1 MPRQCFIKNCRSN
14 APDSSYTPTF
24 TFPPQN
30 LRFDEWIDHIFA
42 GNDYSDVKLE
52 PGDTVCI
59 KHFEKRFFC
68 RYMQSF
74 NSSFQKRSIQ
84 RTKLCL
90 KDEAYPSLNLTI
102 PENGEMETVE
112 EVSKKA
118 KRGSSGLANLQK
130 ARMRKTL
137 RRERMKNLLRRRAA
151 QKSLKVGDSYDLSKD
166 YFLGEREMTES
177 EKLVVPLRLCSLVKR
192 LHDGSILCKN
202 PPADQKS
209 FPTFNIIQHIDGL
222 SKNGKNPLHWSVDET
237 FIFVKYIAAE
247 KKVAKLLR
255 AEEIDGEALMN
266 LNSADLIDHFSLD
279 ASIAESLFKIFS
291 NLRTEV
297 IERFVNV

>member
-30 LRFDEWIDHIFA
+30 LRYDEWIDRIFA
-42 GNDYSDVKLE
+42 GNDYSDIKLE

-68 RYMQSF
+68 RYVQAYDA
-74 NSSFQKRSIQ
+74 NFQKKSIQ

-90 KDEAYPSLNLTI
+90 TSDAFPSINLTI
-102 PENGEMETVE
+102 PENGEMETC
-112 EVSKKA
+112 EVVKKKL

-130 ARMRKTL
+130 ARLRKTL
-137 RRERMKNLLRRRAA
+137 RRERMQNLLRRRKA
-151 QKSLKVGDSYDLSKD
+151 QKSHKVTENYDLSKD
-166 YFLGEREMTES
+166 YFLGDREMTEA
-177 EKLVVPLRLCSLVKR
+177 EKLVIPLRLCSLVKR
-192 LHDGSILCKN
+192 LHDGSKLCKN
-202 PPADQKS
+202 PPADRKS
-209 FPTFNIIQHIDGL
+209 FPTFKIIQHIEGL
-222 SKNGKNPLHWSVDET
+222 SNSDKNPLHWSVDET
-237 FIFVKYIAAE
+237 FIFVKYIAAA

-266 LNSADLIDHFSLD
+266 LSSADLTDHFHLD
-279 ASIAESLFKIFS
+279 ASVAESLFKIFS
-291 NLRTEV
+291 NLRNEV
-297 IERFVNV
+297 IERFVSV